1 MPRLLA
7 YEPKHVSRLTGVP
20 AGTLMAW
27 ADDGLYVPQTV
38 LVDNRGGQWHVYSF
52 DELVEIHALW
62 WLYSRCHVAT
72 ETLRLVSAAIRDPSA
87 ARWSQL
93 CVGPAGVRIESSAPD
108 RQVVVAESA
117 SSRRETEECVAR
129 DDLVQEAERLS
140 ARLLERT
147 PDQIGRI
154 EPLGGEPGRR
164 PVLAGTRI
172 PTVAVWEFHEAGY
185 TTAGIIEQYPRL
197 TEDDVASAIAFEQD
211 TRAPRRAS

>member
-7 YEPKHVSRLTGVP
+7 YEPKHVSRLTGIP
-20 AGTLMAW
+20 AGTLKAW
-27 ADDGLYVPQTV
+27 ADDGLYVPQSV

-62 WLYSRCHVAT
+62 WLHTRGQVAI
-72 ETLRLVSAAIRDPSA
+72 ETLRLVSAAMRDTSA

-93 CVGPAGVRIESSAPD
+93 CVGPAGVRIKTSTPGG
-108 RQVVVAESA
+108 QLVIAEIA
-117 SSRRETEECVAR
+117 SSGGEAEACVAR
-129 DDLVQEAERLS
+129 DDLVREAERQS

-147 PDQIGRI
+147 PDQLGRI

-197 TEDDVASAIAFEQD
+197 TEDDVAIAIAFEQD
-211 TRAPRRAS
+211 IRAPRRAS